1 MGAWRSDAWEQVA
14 EVTQAYEAELIA
26 LRLRD
31 AGIEA
36 RVVDQSFRQEPLP
49 NVRSFSVVRVVVPA
63 DRIEEARR
71 ALGQPVELPADATD
85 APEEEPS

>member
-49 NVRSFSVVRVVVPA
+49 SVRSFSVVRVVVPA
-63 DRIEEARR
+63 DRIDEARLV
-71 ALGQPVELPADATD
+71 LGQPAELPADA
-85 APEEEPS
+85 EEGNKEQ